1 MMALFI
7 RSNLKIIAGIAA
19 PILISILV
27 LPAYSIYL
35 VFRDAK
41 KLARDTPYCIQL
53 SGGDR
58 TDYIPVKTLLDL
70 SIQRMQGSKYGQ
82 HHAILVLGKKPSML
96 YHWSYFNSQ
105 FKLDT
110 FNQRS
115 GNFPAIY
122 CQPKQYFINNLPFMF
137 PKQNRFV
144 NGKSKNLYV
153 RFSQQEFSIPKAY
166 HPRTSGGQNPR
177 FSINLSTDFESL
189 DRSAK
194 IYEQISIGV
203 GKKEVKSMKKFMAS
217 ISQGSQSKELT
228 NEYGLRKRV
237 IRNNLLDSERIQYY
251 TVNDA
256 NEFTTLIGCY
266 SKSCQHRFVYN
277 NMSFYFRHSPQ
288 RISQWKEMQSELK
301 VLVDSFTINSY
312 K

>member
-1 MMALFI
+1 
-7 RSNLKIIAGIAA
+7 
-19 PILISILV
+19 
-27 LPAYSIYL
+27 
-35 VFRDAK
+35 
-41 KLARDTPYCIQL
+41 
-53 SGGDR
+53 
-58 TDYIPVKTLLDL
+58 
-70 SIQRMQGSKYGQ
+70 
-82 HHAILVLGKKPSML
+82 
-96 YHWSYFNSQ
+96 
-105 FKLDT
+105 
-110 FNQRS
+110 
-115 GNFPAIY
+115 
-122 CQPKQYFINNLPFMF
+122 
-137 PKQNRFV
+137 
-144 NGKSKNLYV
+144 
-153 RFSQQEFSIPKAY
+153 
-166 HPRTSGGQNPR
+166 
-177 FSINLSTDFESL
+177 
-189 DRSAK
+189 
-194 IYEQISIGV
+194 
-203 GKKEVKSMKKFMAS
+203 MKKFMAS